1 MVNVKKLDIDKYN
14 CLLCKKY
21 IPIDHHFS
29 KEYINN
35 FENNITMKM
44 KDSIKK
50 KSVDL
55 IFDFHII
62 DKNVDFNLPRI
73 NWSLN
78 SVLPGGSISSV
89 ESASLLLDFMS
100 ENLCTQHILEPT
112 RMDNVLDLYNSNAE
126 DLISHISTSETPLS
140 DHKHVEVFL
149 SYNPCSLTSPT
160 LPDFSGS
167 SFRNVDFNKND
178 FEELNVSLRIIDWEA
193 LSSICKEEEF
203 PQLFTLILLQ
213 MCELYCPRKVS
224 PRVQSASSTH
234 IHSRKKRKLAKQLED
249 AKSNANCPQARID
262 SHRRKVAL
270 AHLNIRNA
278 INEDLLYHEQEAVS
292 KVKEN
297 PKFFYSY
304 AKKFSKKKSNITMLF
319 DENGEIISNPND
331 IANLLQKQF
340 LSVFS
345 DPTKTTID
353 KATFPSPLIEHPL
366 TDDILEFTN
375 TDIIEAIDDVKP
387 NAASGPD
394 EIPVILL
401 KNCKEALAEPIHR
414 IWSASLAS
422 GTVPSFYKTSYVF
435 PLHKKD
441 SKALPSNYRP
451 ISLTSHITKIYER
464 VIRKKLVE
472 YLEQNDLICNKQHG
486 FRSGRSCLTQLL
498 HHFDDVLESLTNNV
512 EFDSIYL
519 DYAKAFDKMDH
530 KLLMKKL
537 HLYEIHSKI
546 ISWIESFL
554 TDRKQAVVVDG
565 QLSVFAPIISGVP
578 QGTVLGP
585 ILFLIFINDI
595 EHSISSSII
604 RCFADDTRISISIKC
619 ENDVKLLQN
628 DLHNVIRWSE
638 RNNMALHKDKFE
650 YMSHTSNKQS
660 HHSDLSEL
668 PFMCKHFQYNVADD
682 ITLRPV
688 HQLRDLGILMSSDL
702 SWSPCIRAIANK
714 ARQKLP
720 GCSVFFTPGLLLLC
734 SRYINLWFAV
744 YSSTAAHF
752 GTLLKLAISKS

>member
-1 MVNVKKLDIDKYN
+1 
-14 CLLCKKY
+14 
-21 IPIDHHFS
+21 
-29 KEYINN
+29 
-35 FENNITMKM
+35 
-44 KDSIKK
+44 
-50 KSVDL
+50 
-55 IFDFHII
+55 
-62 DKNVDFNLPRI
+62 
-73 NWSLN
+73 
-78 SVLPGGSISSV
+78 
-89 ESASLLLDFMS
+89 
-100 ENLCTQHILEPT
+100 
-112 RMDNVLDLYNSNAE
+112 
-126 DLISHISTSETPLS
+126 
-140 DHKHVEVFL
+140 
-149 SYNPCSLTSPT
+149 
-160 LPDFSGS
+160 
-167 SFRNVDFNKND
+167 
-178 FEELNVSLRIIDWEA
+178 
-193 LSSICKEEEF
+193 
-203 PQLFTLILLQ
+203 
-213 MCELYCPRKVS
+213 
-224 PRVQSASSTH
+224 
-234 IHSRKKRKLAKQLED
+234 
-249 AKSNANCPQARID
+249 
-262 SHRRKVAL
+262 
-270 AHLNIRNA
+270 
-278 INEDLLYHEQEAVS
+278 
-292 KVKEN
+292 
-297 PKFFYSY
+297 
-304 AKKFSKKKSNITMLF
+304 MLF

-451 ISLTSHITKIYER
+451 ISLTSHIIKIYER

-498 HHFDDVLESLTNNV
+498 HHFDDVLESLTNNA
-512 EFDSIYL
+512 EFESIYL
-519 DYAKAFDKMDH
+519 DYAKAFDKVDH

-537 HLYEIHSKI
+537 HLYGIHPKI

-595 EHSISSSII
+595 EHSIS
-604 RCFADDTRISISIKC
+604 
-619 ENDVKLLQN
+619 
-628 DLHNVIRWSE
+628 
-638 RNNMALHKDKFE
+638 
-650 YMSHTSNKQS
+650 
-660 HHSDLSEL
+660 
-668 PFMCKHFQYNVADD
+668 
-682 ITLRPV
+682 
-688 HQLRDLGILMSSDL
+688 
-702 SWSPCIRAIANK
+702 WSPHIRAIANK
-714 ARQKLP
+714 ARQKAYWVL
-720 GCSVFFTPGLLLLC
+720 SVFHTLTSSVMLTLYKSIVRSLLEYCCPLWHPIKISDIQELESVQKAFTARISGIKDMRYWDRLVHLSLMSLQRRRE
-734 SRYINLWFAV
+734 RYIILHMWKILHGCTSNDLNVQFVTRPRFGNIAV
-744 YSSTAAHF
+744 IPSKSRVSTAAISRCTTVHLQF
-752 GTLLKLAISKS
+752 KDLNCGTQSLTT